1 METSSD
7 DPDEENFDEENSIKN
22 MNILLLNMNINFIYQ
37 MHWVCPLINKKDFKN
52 TKTFSYYKFFLI
64 DCTRMVREI
73 NLKKSN

>member
-37 MHWVCPLINKKDFKN
+37 MHWVCPLIKKKDFKN
-52 TKTFSYYKFFLI
+52 TKTFSYYNFFLI

-73 NLKKSN
+73 N